1 MYLRTVTG
9 SEPTLSEAKG
19 LAPVFKMDIDQLAE
33 ELERISAEQ
42 AKAGESA
49 AG

>member
-9 SEPTLSEAKG
+9 SGPTLSEAKG

-33 ELERISAEQ
+33 ELEQISAEQ
-42 AKAGESA
+42 AKAVESS